1 MEEAFQEK
9 NCLYWGYLIDKA
21 SKNCYLLGNLLET
34 SWQSWAGWVK
44 SMPFNLGYLGK
55 FHQIDFVV
63 TAITA
68 TVTAITIIAIE
79 EREYL
84 RFELSDFVRFK
95 LAQVKTKRVIIWLS
109 QYEKA
114 AVMFKLVITMAGLE
128 YSSKKDS

>member
-1 MEEAFQEK
+1 
-9 NCLYWGYLIDKA
+9 
-21 SKNCYLLGNLLET
+21 
-34 SWQSWAGWVK
+34 
-44 SMPFNLGYLGK
+44 MPFNLGYLGK

-63 TAITA
+63 AAITA